1 MAINPRVREIMTFLV
16 VGGLSAA
23 VDGGVFLLLSSL
35 GLTPVL
41 ASAISFMSA
50 FVVNYG
56 GNRRVVFRAAGG
68 GSLWRY
74 ITLVIVNLGLSAGLV
89 ALGILVGLSPV
100 AAKVVSIV
108 VIAAVNYVVMRAWVF
123 RRRSPRPADSEPP
136 STALGSAAD

>member
-1 MAINPRVREIMTFLV
+1 MTFLA

-23 VDGGVFLLLSSL
+23 VDGGVFLVLSWL
-35 GLTPVL
+35 GVFPVL

-50 FVVNYG
+50 FAVNYG
-56 GNRRVVFRAAGG
+56 GNRRLVFRAAGS

-100 AAKVVSIV
+100 AAKVVSII
-108 VIAAVNYVVMRAWVF
+108 VIAAVNYVVMRTWVF
-123 RRRSPRPADSEPP
+123 RDRSPRPTDSGPL
-136 STALGSAAD
+136 STAPGSTAD

>member
-1 MAINPRVREIMTFLV
+1 MAVNPRIREIMTFLV

-23 VDGGVFLLLSSL
+23 VDGGLFLVLSWLGVF
-35 GLTPVL
+35 PVL

-50 FVVNYG
+50 FAVNYG
-56 GNRRVVFRAAGG
+56 GNRRLVFRAAGG

-74 ITLVIVNLGLSAGLV
+74 ITLVVVNLGLSAGLV

-123 RRRSPRPADSEPP
+123 RDRSPRPTDSGPL
-136 STALGSAAD
+136 STAPGSATD